1 MTTPAHKLQ
10 KELIPGCVMTLRSAD
25 GVAQG
30 NITYVDAMWRAS
42 RGLIE
47 GVGPGSGKIK
57 YLREL
62 KPGAVEDNPHV
73 DQQERVERQK
83 PQPLN
88 AQTNI
93 GAYRQDLNGN
103 WCWALC
109 LCRGFDGARA

>member
-10 KELIPGCVMTLRSAD
+10 KELIPGCVMTLRTVEGTAK
-25 GVAQG
+25 G
-30 NITYVDAMWRAS
+30 NIAYAEAMRLAS
-42 RGLIE
+42 HGQIE
-47 GVGPGSGKIK
+47 GVGPSSGKIR

-62 KPGAVEDNPHV
+62 KPSAVEEDLHLE
-73 DQQERVERQK
+73 QEYQPERQK

-93 GAYRQDLNGN
+93 GAYRQDLGRG

-109 LCRGFDGARA
+109 LCRGLDSARA

>member
-10 KELIPGCVMTLRSAD
+10 KELIPGSVMTLRSVE
-25 GVAQG
+25 GVALG
-30 NITYVDAMWRAS
+30 NINYADAMMRAS

-47 GVGPGSGKIK
+47 GVGPGSGRIK

-62 KPGAVEDNPHV
+62 KPAAVEENPHV
-73 DQQERVERQK
+73 DQEERAERQK

-93 GAYRQDLNGN
+93 GSYRQELHGG

-109 LCRGFDGARA
+109 LCRALDGARA